1 MIIAIF
7 SDCEEECVRRRI
19 CETIKLAGNRQSSA
33 MEEDG
38 IESTFASFSRVK
50 GGQESRAS
58 QFVDMEED
66 KSEGSEEEGIQLL
79 GKGQK
84 VESETESSAAR
95 CKMRRKAGRKAIWP
109 IEAVEEV
116 ARAICENETYRKRLI
131 FTKNKASTSFEIYT
145 EIVLQLKDRMQER
158 QKALEFS
165 PEQTRNK
172 FKSCI
177 LACKKASMTRRNGS
191 GIKNFMQHQPAWFQ
205 KLFAYV
211 ESKDSC
217 NPDLTDEPSYP
228 NFARRTVEDTSSSAE
243 EHEGSTYTTPRNKKK
258 RLYVPVHSK
267 KKKKETPSQLLKEAV
282 QHFNNLA
289 SQDPTDALVAFFKE
303 ENEKGRAHERE
314 MATMQMQML
323 QMMMMMVPGQARP
336 SFPCQIE
343 NHYNHH
349 GSHFQRL
356 ENTEEL
362 CNAGNQ
368 GSTSNTSWISFL
380 DSASNS
386 PFFDKK

>member
-1 MIIAIF
+1 M
-7 SDCEEECVRRRI
+7 
-19 CETIKLAGNRQSSA
+19 KL
-33 MEEDG
+33 
-38 IESTFASFSRVK
+38 F
-50 GGQESRAS
+50 
-58 QFVDMEED
+58 
-66 KSEGSEEEGIQLL
+66 
-79 GKGQK
+79 GKGHQ
-84 VESETESSAAR
+84 VESETEPSAAR
-95 CKMRRKAGRKAIWP
+95 SKMRRKAGRKAIWP

-116 ARAICENETYRKRLI
+116 VGAICDNEAYRKKLI
-131 FTKNKASTSFEIYT
+131 FTNSKASKNIEIYT
-145 EIVLQLKDRMQER
+145 EIVLQVKDRMQER
-158 QKALEFS
+158 QKTFEFS

-177 LACKKASMTRRNGS
+177 TACKKASMTRRNGS

-211 ESKDSC
+211 ESRDSC
-217 NPDLTDEPSYP
+217 NPDLADEPSFP
-228 NFARRTVEDTSSSAE
+228 NFAKRSVEDTSSSAE
-243 EHEGSTYTTPRNKKK
+243 ESEGSTYTTPRNKKK

-282 QHFNNLA
+282 QQFNNLA

-336 SFPCQIE
+336 SFPSQIE

-362 CNAGNQ
+362 CNAGSQ

>member
-1 MIIAIF
+1 
-7 SDCEEECVRRRI
+7 
-19 CETIKLAGNRQSSA
+19 

-38 IESTFASFSRVK
+38 IESTFASFSRIK
-50 GGQESRAS
+50 GGQESRTS
-58 QFVDMEED
+58 QFVVMEED

-95 CKMRRKAGRKAIWP
+95 SKMKRKAGRKAIWP

-158 QKALEFS
+158 QKTFEFS

-177 LACKKASMTRRNGS
+177 SACKKASMTRRNGS
-191 GIKNFMQHQPAWFQ
+191 GIKNFMQHQPTWFQ

-217 NPDLTDEPSYP
+217 NPDLADEPSFP
-228 NFARRTVEDTSSSAE
+228 NFARRTVEDTSRSAE
-243 EHEGSTYTTPRNKKK
+243 EHEESTYTIPRNKKRDCMFQSLQRRRRK
-258 RLYVPVHSK
+258 KHLVNFQKKLYKMLTTLHRRI
-267 KKKKETPSQLLKEAV
+267 Q
-282 QHFNNLA
+282 
-289 SQDPTDALVAFFKE
+289 
-303 ENEKGRAHERE
+303 
-314 MATMQMQML
+314 QML
-323 QMMMMMVPGQARP
+323 LW
-336 SFPCQIE
+336 
-343 NHYNHH
+343 
-349 GSHFQRL
+349 HFLRKRMRKA
-356 ENTEEL
+356 EL
-362 CNAGNQ
+362 MN
-368 GSTSNTSWISFL
+368 I
-380 DSASNS
+380 
-386 PFFDKK
+386 K